1 MISETIVGMILDEKT
16 MEFTFIV
23 ILNSKQIINDSGYLR
38 YLIPERI
45 TDNYRKT
52 LEKVYGNKGLFKVTT
67 IERLFEEKQIK
78 IHPKLYYVLS
88 VAEDTFGISQLSS
101 TWKTATY
108 VHFPDEEERPS
119 NDYLMEAVYVG
130 RDENNWLIYR
140 GGINNV
146 SKKQRTRIKI
156 EDHLPSM

>member
-1 MISETIVGMILDEKT
+1 MVGMILDEKT

-23 ILNSKQIINDSGYLR
+23 ILNSKQKISSSYLR
-38 YLIPERI
+38 YLIPEKI

-52 LEKVYGNKGLFKVTT
+52 LEDVYGNKGLFKVTT
-67 IERLFEEKQIK
+67 LERLFEEKQIK

-88 VAEDTFGISQLSS
+88 VTEDTFGISQLSS
-101 TWKTATY
+101 TWKTAAY
-108 VHFPDEEERPS
+108 AHFPEEEKHSS

-130 RDENNWLIYR
+130 RDENNWLIYK

-146 SKKQRTRIKI
+146 SKKQRNSVKF
-156 EDHLPSM
+156 EDHLPNM